1 MSAAPPDAS
10 FASAAAV
17 NGAALNGAAL
27 NGASMSRTAAD
38 PIRTELDHHVGLL
51 ALHVLGRELSDG
63 ERVQVSA
70 ALDAIDADSKARA
83 AAPAGAP
90 TVGQLGRSQAGNL
103 IESGRQRIED
113 VIEQSLRRTQAT
125 VRKDARAE
133 REAEAAVLG
142 AVERATSLDDL
153 RPPKPPPGS
162 AGAAAGERPMIA
174 QIADQLAHLVQLEVE
189 ACFDKQFGPLAKQLQ
204 SVIDAAK
211 DNGLIPKTQNSAPS
225 DESRADAE
233 NSGNSA
239 AKPDRDNN

>member
-1 MSAAPPDAS
+1 MSAAPPDA
-10 FASAAAV
+10 AALK
-17 NGAALNGAAL
+17 GAALNGAAS
-27 NGASMSRTAAD
+27 NGASLSRAGAD
-38 PIRTELDHHVGLL
+38 PIRSELDHHVGLL

-83 AAPAGAP
+83 AAPAAGA
-90 TVGQLGRSQAGNL
+90 TVGQLGRSQAGSL

-113 VIEQSLRRTQAT
+113 VIEQGLRRTQAT

-142 AVERATSLDDL
+142 AVERATSLEDL
-153 RPPKPPPGS
+153 RPPKPAPGN

-174 QIADQLAHLVQLEVE
+174 QIADQLAHLVQIEVE

-211 DNGLIPKTQNSAPS
+211 DNGLIPKSQDSAPS

-239 AKPDRDNN
+239 ARPDPDNS

>member
-1 MSAAPPDAS
+1 MTAVAPDTT

-17 NGAALNGAAL
+17 NGAAVNGSAL
-27 NGASMSRTAAD
+27 GKAVD
-38 PIRTELDHHVGLL
+38 PIRTELDHRVDLL
-51 ALHVLGRELSDG
+51 ALHVLGRRLSDG
-63 ERVQVSA
+63 ERMEVGSV
-70 ALDAIDADSKARA
+70 LDAIDADSKARA
-83 AAPAGAP
+83 AAAP

-153 RPPKPPPGS
+153 RPPKPQPGNPG
-162 AGAAAGERPMIA
+162 GATGERPMIA
-174 QIADQLAHLVQLEVE
+174 QIADHLAHLVHLEVE
-189 ACFDKQFGPLAKQLQ
+189 ACFDKKFGPLAKQLQ

-211 DNGLIPKTQNSAPS
+211 DNGLIPKTQDSAPS
-225 DESRADAE
+225 DQSRADAE
-233 NSGNSA
+233 NSGNTA
-239 AKPDRDNN
+239 AKPDRNNN

>member
-1 MSAAPPDAS
+1 MSAATADG
-10 FASAAAV
+10 AAV
-17 NGAALNGAAL
+17 NGAATNGAATNGAALNGAPP
-27 NGASMSRTAAD
+27 SRAAD
-38 PIRTELDHHVGLL
+38 PVRSELDHHVGLL
-51 ALHVLGRELSDG
+51 ALRVLGRELSDG
-63 ERVQVSA
+63 ERAQVNA

-83 AAPAGAP
+83 AAPAGGP

-103 IESGRQRIED
+103 IESGRQRIEE
-113 VIEQSLRRTQAT
+113 VIEQGLRRTQAT

-153 RPPKPPPGS
+153 RPPKPAPGN

-174 QIADQLAHLVQLEVE
+174 QIADQLAHLVRLEVE
-189 ACFDKQFGPLAKQLQ
+189 ACFDQQFGPLAKQLQ

-211 DNGLIPKTQNSAPS
+211 DNGLIPKTPNSASS

-233 NSGNSA
+233 NSGKPA
-239 AKPDRDNN
+239 A

>member
-17 NGAALNGAAL
+17 NGAALNGASL

-63 ERVQVSA
+63 ERMQVSA

-153 RPPKPPPGS
+153 RPPKPPPGN
-162 AGAAAGERPMIA
+162 AGAAGERPMIA

>member
-1 MSAAPPDAS
+1 MSAATPDGV
-10 FASAAAV
+10 AV
-17 NGAALNGAAL
+17 NGAASNGAARD
-27 NGASMSRTAAD
+27 GAASNDAPPRRAAD
-38 PIRTELDHHVGLL
+38 PVRSELDHHVGLL
-51 ALHVLGRELSDG
+51 ALRVLGRELSDD
-63 ERVQVSA
+63 ERAQVGA

-83 AAPAGAP
+83 AAPAGGP

-103 IESGRQRIED
+103 IESGRQRIEE

-153 RPPKPPPGS
+153 RPPRPQPG
-162 AGAAAGERPMIA
+162 AGAGERPMIA
-174 QIADQLAHLVQLEVE
+174 QIADQLAHLVRLEVE
-189 ACFDKQFGPLAKQLQ
+189 ARFDQQFGPLAKQLQ

-211 DNGLIPKTQNSAPS
+211 DNGLIPKTPDSASS

-233 NSGNSA
+233 NSGKPA
-239 AKPDRDNN
+239 A

>member
-17 NGAALNGAAL
+17 NGAALNGAS

-153 RPPKPPPGS
+153 RPPKPPPGN
-162 AGAAAGERPMIA
+162 AGAAGERPMIA